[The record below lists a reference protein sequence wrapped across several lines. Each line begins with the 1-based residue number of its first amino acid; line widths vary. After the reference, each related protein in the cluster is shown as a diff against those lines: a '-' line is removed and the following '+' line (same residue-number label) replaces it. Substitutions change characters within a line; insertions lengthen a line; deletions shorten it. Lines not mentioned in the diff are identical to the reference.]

1 VDRSFFFTVGLGT
14 NPCPVNQTC
23 QGPNGTKFAAS
34 INNVSFDMPTTA
46 LLQACYDGVSGVYT
60 ADLPFEPLEPFN
72 YTGTP
77 PNNTNGTKVV
87 VLQYNVSMEVVMQD
101 TSILGAESLPFHLH
115 GFDFFEVGQGSG
127 NYDPFKHQA
136 GFNLVDPV
144 QRNTVGVPAGGWVA
158 IRFFADNPG
167 EFYTESKINCAVR
180 IVYSLGESRFFFN

>member
-101 TSILGAESLPFHLH
+101 TNILGAESLPFHLH
-115 GFDFFEVGQGSG
+115 GFDFFVVGQGSG

-144 QRNTVGVPAGGWVA
+144 QRNTVGVPARGWVA

-180 IVYSLGESRFFFN
+180 IVYSLGESRFF